1 MGGTQKHM
9 TDAGRIKTAVLTET
23 SSTAGEPNVEM
34 VCEQVS
40 LTCTSGGDG
49 TVSVL
54 SDARVGTGRKF
65 YLTGIHTYVDV
76 AAHGASKTI
85 TLYDNSDNAIASAAG
100 TTSLASTTCVSI
112 GGATL
117 AASTTTYAG
126 YTTTSLAYNGATS
139 GKGLY
144 LKSTGT
150 TTTCVLSASV
160 SGFIK

>member
-1 MGGTQKHM
+1 MGGFGKHN
-9 TDAGRIKTAVLTET
+9 TDAGRAKSAVLTET
-23 SSTAGEPNVEM
+23 SSTAVEPNVEL

-85 TLYDNSDNAIASAAG
+85 TLYDNSDHAIASAAG
-100 TTSLASTTCVSI
+100 TTSLASTTCVSL
-112 GGATL
+112 GGASL
-117 AASTTTYAG
+117 SASTTTYAG
-126 YTTTSLAYNGATS
+126 YATTSLAYSGATS

-150 TTTCVLSASV
+150 TTTCVLSAAV
-160 SGFIK
+160 TGFIK